1 MNDVAEEIQA
11 ISNLLDTAIEYGL
24 ETEVIYYALMAM
36 KRNPEMKPV
45 EAFAIGVTEW
55 IK

>member
-1 MNDVAEEIQA
+1 MNEVAEEIQA

-24 ETEVIYYALMAM
+24 EAEVIYYALAAM
-36 KRNPEMKPV
+36 KRNPEMKPI

-55 IK
+55 VK